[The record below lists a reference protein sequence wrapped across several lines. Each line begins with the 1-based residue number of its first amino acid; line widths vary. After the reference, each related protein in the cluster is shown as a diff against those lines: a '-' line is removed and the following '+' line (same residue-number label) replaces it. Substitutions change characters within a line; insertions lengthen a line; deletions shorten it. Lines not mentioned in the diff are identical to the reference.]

1 MTNYT
6 QDKKK
11 NSHIYLPNAN
21 MTRFIAILSYL
32 LNYSSSSHYIL
43 IIEDYFVFMF
53 LYFVFFEGN
62 KVKQGKLKDIKLIV
76 L

>member
-1 MTNYT
+1 
-6 QDKKK
+6 
-11 NSHIYLPNAN
+11 